1 MTQDKKCQLC
11 GESDSRLLEMHH
23 IFGRNISSEIM
34 LLCKN
39 CHYKVTYEQNEI
51 TPKKRSKDASPE
63 DLEKYTLISIGA
75 LLQGIGKT
83 VEKSGIRLLE
93 MAKQK

>member
-11 GESDSRLLEMHH
+11 GESDSRLLERHH
-23 IFGRNISSEIM
+23 IFGRNSSPIVTW
-34 LLCKN
+34 LCKN
-39 CHYKVTYEQNEI
+39 CHYKVTHEQNVI

-63 DLEKYTLISIGA
+63 DLEKFTLISIGA
-75 LLQGIGKT
+75 LLQEIGKT
-83 VEKSGIRLLE
+83 VEISGIQLLE